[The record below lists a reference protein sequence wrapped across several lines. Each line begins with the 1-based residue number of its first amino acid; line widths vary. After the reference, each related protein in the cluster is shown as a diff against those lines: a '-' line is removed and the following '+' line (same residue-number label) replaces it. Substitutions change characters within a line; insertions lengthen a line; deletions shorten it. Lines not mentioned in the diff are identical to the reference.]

1 MAWTYR
7 SSRPEVFL
15 EKGVLR
21 ICSKLQENTHVEV
34 CFKLM
39 FQSNFIEIT
48 LRHYGCSPVNLLHV
62 FRTPF
67 HKNTSGWLLLNLSVN
82 ICLHAF
88 LCHNSSWRKQVATPQ
103 RSHLLWKRFFLTFK
117 FSGKLCITKNDCRN
131 AVGAALLLNC
141 FPSWIFFN
149 SSENLF
155 L

>member
-1 MAWTYR
+1 MNLQKQP
-7 SSRPEVFL
+7 SR
-15 EKGVLR
+15 GVLR
-21 ICSKLQENTHVEV
+21 KRCSENMQQITGEHPCWSVISINLQR
-34 CFKLM
+34 
-39 FQSNFIEIT
+39 NFIEIT
-48 LRHYGCSPVNLLHV
+48 LRHHGCSPVNLLHV

-67 HKNTSGWLLLNLSVN
+67 HKNTSGWLLLNLSIN

-149 SSENLF
+149 SSDNLF